1 MSRINSETLSKVC
14 EDFAVIQYAS
24 ICLINNIYVSIC
36 SLKHQR
42 VHSPWTSRYD
52 CSGIL
57 RIFSYK
63 YIVDIFWRA
72 FHQRPENLLKIC
84 ETALGSLITTFKRRM
99 LQRKKQNI
107 VNNNKLLKL
116 KRSRL
121 HFKKKYTLE
130 KCTLQ
135 SVQSKSELC
144 RKTWH
149 PVVWRRYV
157 TVHRHRHSGNLKVWL
172 TDKRSKKLINQPVF
186 RNVSEHFWHLRQFGK
201 ISGSLEKCSGIS
213 TASLLISTL
222 CQFLASTGLNWPN
235 TNECDFFCLHLYTDS
250 FQLWGKS

>member
-1 MSRINSETLSKVC
+1 M
-14 EDFAVIQYAS
+14 Q
-24 ICLINNIYVSIC
+24 
-36 SLKHQR
+36 LKNQR

-172 TDKRSKKLINQPVF
+172 TDKRSKKLINRPGLGYKKSGMWV
-186 RNVSEHFWHLRQFGK
+186 NISDT
-201 ISGSLEKCSGIS
+201 SGSLEKSQVVWKS
-213 TASLLISTL
+213 AAAFQRPL
-222 CQFLASTGLNWPN
+222 C
-235 TNECDFFCLHLYTDS
+235 
-250 FQLWGKS
+250 